1 MDRDAGMTCDPRAE
15 AVELEIDEAGVVLIG
30 PGLPAEEMASRLG
43 TINYEVTCGIAA
55 RVPRS
60 YHRDGAPA

>member
-1 MDRDAGMTCDPRAE
+1 MDNITLDLGAETSVSVGDRATIIGVDGGE
-15 AVELEIDEAGVVLIG
+15 RQTAEHLAHRID
-30 PGLPAEEMASRLG
+30 
-43 TINYEVTCGIAA
+43 TINYEVVCGISA